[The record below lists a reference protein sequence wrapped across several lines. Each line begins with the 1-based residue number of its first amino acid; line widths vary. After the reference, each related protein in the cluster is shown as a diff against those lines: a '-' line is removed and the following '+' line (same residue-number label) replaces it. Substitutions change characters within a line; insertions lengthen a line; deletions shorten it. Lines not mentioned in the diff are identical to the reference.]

1 MPLPPMGSAMAAQGH
16 SPITSHNPSS
26 PHRDLM
32 FTGEETV
39 DSHYCM
45 RNHSCKI
52 SIGIVLT
59 VIIIVT
65 ICGNVVV
72 CLAVR
77 FNRRLRTLT
86 NCFIVSLAVTDLML
100 GLLVQPFAALYE
112 VSNHRWY
119 LSSIW
124 CNIYTSLDV
133 MLCTAS
139 ILNLFMISLDRYYV
153 VTAPLRYTTLV
164 TPRRVVMV
172 MVFIWVVSIMVSFL
186 PIHLGWNTNGTII
199 HDSDQCNLGVNCIYG
214 LVDALLTFYIPLVIM
229 CTTYY
234 RIFKIA
240 REQAKRINN
249 VPCNKKVHHA
259 LPTVNEHKATVT
271 LAIVMGAFII
281 CWFPYFTVFIFR
293 GIYGDD
299 AVSKELLSVVTW
311 LGYANSALNPILYGT
326 LNRDFRTAYQ
336 QLFRCQRVGPD
347 ARKTPLTPLPR
358 HQMRDK
364 TCEETLSNQE
374 DILLQL
380 HERNGKENALTQ
392 DGLERHPNPP
402 CDASSSTILSS
413 FRSLWLAKFLPKRNV
428 WIPVFDG
435 PVTNSQ
441 KTGHSSTPH
450 TVIYWVFS

>member
-1 MPLPPMGSAMAAQGH
+1 MNSSQNHGNPTKPDDLPRA
-16 SPITSHNPSS
+16 
-26 PHRDLM
+26 
-32 FTGEETV
+32 V
-39 DSHYCM
+39 
-45 RNHSCKI
+45 

-59 VIIIVT
+59 IIITVT
-65 ICGNVVV
+65 VCGNVVV
-72 CLAVR
+72 CLAVG

-100 GLLVQPFAALYE
+100 GLLVQPFAAIDE

-119 LSSIW
+119 FSRTF
-124 CNIYTSLDV
+124 CDIYSSLDV

-139 ILNLFMISLDRYYV
+139 ILNLFMISLDRYYA

-164 TPRRVVMV
+164 TPRRVATV

-186 PIHLGWNTNGTII
+186 PIHLGWNTNGITDPDPEMCI
-199 HDSDQCNLGVNCIYG
+199 LGVNPVYG

-229 CTTYY
+229 CITYY

-249 VPCNKKVHHA
+249 VPCNKKVNHHV
-259 LPTVNEHKATVT
+259 LPTVNEHKATLT

-281 CWFPYFTVFIFR
+281 CWFPYFTVFIYR
-293 GIYGDD
+293 GIKGNS
-299 AVSKELLSVVTW
+299 AVSKGLLSVVTW

-336 QLFRCQRVGPD
+336 QLLRCQRVGPD
-347 ARKTPLTPLPR
+347 ARKSPPTPR
-358 HQMRDK
+358 HLMTDK
-364 TCEETLSNQE
+364 SCEETLSKQE
-374 DILLQL
+374 DIPLQL
-380 HERNGKENALTQ
+380 HERNGKENPLSQ
-392 DGLERHPNPP
+392 DSLERNSSPP

-413 FRSLWLAKFLPKRNV
+413 CRSLWLAKFLPKRTV

-435 PVTNSQ
+435 PVTISQ
-441 KTGHSSTPH
+441 KTEQSSAPH